1 MKKMFATLL
10 FGSVLAAAALAV
22 PAQGS
27 GGVTLSAS
35 SGGAQVS
42 LEMPADTVQDVTTM
56 HMSFVISSDANIS
69 ANFDFNDALKS
80 SVQESRYENGR
91 LDVYVSGS
99 QNIFAD
105 GTLNLGEILLTTA
118 DGTAAQATVSVE
130 GDSIELLNAAYGSPE
145 LPEIAPVEAEVSVSG
160 TNSGSGGDTGDNSG
174 SGGDTGN
181 NSGDNGGS
189 GNHSGSGNSS
199 NSGNGSNGS
208 QSTTAQS
215 ETSGVTGGTSVT
227 TPATQNGGSSS
238 SQSGSSNKGNSN
250 KGSSATATP
259 DPESTPS
266 PEEETSRPDST
277 ENTKPEDQTEATST
291 PEQATDEQQQ
301 SSGFPLMLIVAVI
314 AVLAIAAGVIIFIR
328 RRS

>member
-10 FGSVLAAAALAV
+10 FGSVLAVTALAV

-27 GGVTLSAS
+27 GEVTLSAS

-56 HMSFVISSDANIS
+56 HMSFVISSDADIS

-91 LDVYVSGS
+91 LDVYISGS
-99 QNIFAD
+99 QNIFTD
-105 GTLNLGEILLTTA
+105 GTLNLGEVLLTTA
-118 DGTAAQATVSVE
+118 DGTAAQATVSVD

-145 LPEIAPVEAEVSVSG
+145 LPEIVPVEAEVSVSG
-160 TNSGSGGDTGDNSG
+160 TNSGSGGDN
-174 SGGDTGN
+174 GN
-181 NSGDNGGS
+181 NSGNGGS
-189 GNHSGSGNSS
+189 GNQSGSGNSS
-199 NSGNGSNGS
+199 SSGNGSNGP

-215 ETSGVTGGTSVT
+215 ETSGVAGGTSVT

-238 SQSGSSNKGNSN
+238 GQSGSSNKGNSN
-250 KGSSATATP
+250 KGNSATATP
-259 DPESTPS
+259 DPESTSS
-266 PEEETSRPDST
+266 PEEETSRPDNA
-277 ENTKPEDQTEATST
+277 ENTKPEGQTEAAST

-314 AVLAIAAGVIIFIR
+314 AVLAIAAGVVIFIR

>member
-27 GGVTLSAS
+27 GEVTLSAS

-56 HMSFVISSDANIS
+56 HMSFVISSDADIS

-91 LDVYVSGS
+91 LDVYISGS
-99 QNIFAD
+99 QNIFTD
-105 GTLNLGEILLTTA
+105 GTLNLGEVLLTTA

-160 TNSGSGGDTGDNSG
+160 TNSGSGGDN
-174 SGGDTGN
+174 GN
-181 NSGDNGGS
+181 NSGNGGS
-189 GNHSGSGNSS
+189 GNQSGSGNSS
-199 NSGNGSNGS
+199 NSGNGSNDS

-215 ETSGVTGGTSVT
+215 ETSGVTGGTSVI
-227 TPATQNGGSSS
+227 TPTTQNGGSSS
-238 SQSGSSNKGNSN
+238 GQSGSSNKGN
-250 KGSSATATP
+250 SATATP
-259 DPESTPS
+259 DPESTPA

-277 ENTKPEDQTEATST
+277 ENTKPEGQTEATST

>member
-27 GGVTLSAS
+27 GEVTLSAS

-56 HMSFVISSDANIS
+56 HMSFVISSDADIS

-91 LDVYVSGS
+91 LDIYISGS
-99 QNIFAD
+99 QNIFTD
-105 GTLNLGEILLTTA
+105 GTLNLGEVLLTTA
-118 DGTAAQATVSVE
+118 DGTAAQATVSVD

-160 TNSGSGGDTGDNSG
+160 ANSGSGGDN
-174 SGGDTGN
+174 GN
-181 NSGDNGGS
+181 NSGNGGS
-189 GNHSGSGNSS
+189 GNQSGSGNSS

-238 SQSGSSNKGNSN
+238 GQSGSSNKGN
-250 KGSSATATP
+250 SATATP

-266 PEEETSRPDST
+266 PEEETSRPDGT

-314 AVLAIAAGVIIFIR
+314 AILAIAAGVVIFIR
-328 RRS
+328 RSS

>member
-27 GGVTLSAS
+27 GEVTLSAS

-56 HMSFVISSDANIS
+56 HMSFVISSDADIS

-91 LDVYVSGS
+91 LDVYISGS
-99 QNIFAD
+99 QNIFTD
-105 GTLNLGEILLTTA
+105 GTLNLGEVLLTTA
-118 DGTAAQATVSVE
+118 DGAAAQATVSVD

-160 TNSGSGGDTGDNSG
+160 TNSGSGGDN
-174 SGGDTGN
+174 GN
-181 NSGDNGGS
+181 NSGNGGS
-189 GNHSGSGNSS
+189 GNQSGSGNSS

-227 TPATQNGGSSS
+227 TPAAQSGGSSS
-238 SQSGSSNKGNSN
+238 GQSGSSNKGNS
-250 KGSSATATP
+250 AAATP
-259 DPESTPS
+259 DPESTLS
-266 PEEETSRPDST
+266 PEKETSRPDST
-277 ENTKPEDQTEATST
+277 ANTKPEEPTEAAST

>member
-27 GGVTLSAS
+27 GEVTLSAS

-56 HMSFVISSDANIS
+56 HMSFVISSDADIS

-91 LDVYVSGS
+91 LDVYISGS
-99 QNIFAD
+99 QNIFTD
-105 GTLNLGEILLTTA
+105 GTLNLGEVLLTTA
-118 DGTAAQATVSVE
+118 DGTAAQATVSVD

-160 TNSGSGGDTGDNSG
+160 TNSGSGGDN
-174 SGGDTGN
+174 GN
-181 NSGDNGGS
+181 NSGNGGS
-189 GNHSGSGNSS
+189 GNQSGSGNSS

-238 SQSGSSNKGNSN
+238 GQSGSSNKGN
-250 KGSSATATP
+250 SATATP

-266 PEEETSRPDST
+266 PEEETSRPDNA
-277 ENTKPEDQTEATST
+277 ENTKPEGQTEATST

>member
-27 GGVTLSAS
+27 GEVTLSAS

-56 HMSFVISSDANIS
+56 HMSFVISSDADIS

-91 LDVYVSGS
+91 LDVYISGS
-99 QNIFAD
+99 QNIFTD
-105 GTLNLGEILLTTA
+105 GTLNLGEVILTTA
-118 DGTAAQATVSVE
+118 DGTAAQATVSVD

-160 TNSGSGGDTGDNSG
+160 TNSGSGGDN
-174 SGGDTGN
+174 GN
-181 NSGDNGGS
+181 NSGNGGS
-189 GNHSGSGNSS
+189 GNQSGSGNSS
-199 NSGNGSNGS
+199 SSGNGSNGS

-215 ETSGVTGGTSVT
+215 ETSGVAGGTSVT

-238 SQSGSSNKGNSN
+238 GQSGSSNKGN
-250 KGSSATATP
+250 SATATP
-259 DPESTPS
+259 DPESTSS
-266 PEEETSRPDST
+266 PEEETSRPDNA
-277 ENTKPEDQTEATST
+277 ENTKPEGQTEAAST

-314 AVLAIAAGVIIFIR
+314 AVLAIAAGVVIFIR

>member
-10 FGSVLAAAALAV
+10 FGSVLAVTALAV

-27 GGVTLSAS
+27 GEVTLSAS

-56 HMSFVISSDANIS
+56 HMSFVISSDADIS

-91 LDVYVSGS
+91 LDVFISGS
-99 QNIFAD
+99 QNIFTD
-105 GTLNLGEILLTTA
+105 GTLNLGEVLLTTA
-118 DGTAAQATVSVE
+118 DGAAAQATVSVD

-145 LPEIAPVEAEVSVSG
+145 MPEIAPVEAEVSVSG
-160 TNSGSGGDTGDNSG
+160 TNSGSGGDTG
-174 SGGDTGN
+174 N
-181 NSGDNGGS
+181 NSGNGGS
-189 GNHSGSGNSS
+189 GNQSGSGNSS

-238 SQSGSSNKGNSN
+238 GQSGSSNKGN
-250 KGSSATATP
+250 SATATP
-259 DPESTPS
+259 DPESTSS
-266 PEEETSRPDST
+266 PEEETSRPDNA
-277 ENTKPEDQTEATST
+277 ENTKPEGQTEAAST

-314 AVLAIAAGVIIFIR
+314 AVLAIAAGVVIFIR

>member
-10 FGSVLAAAALAV
+10 FGSVLAVTALAV

-27 GGVTLSAS
+27 GEVTLSAS

-56 HMSFVISSDANIS
+56 HMSFVISSDADIS

-91 LDVYVSGS
+91 LDVYISGS
-99 QNIFAD
+99 QNIFTD
-105 GTLNLGEILLTTA
+105 GTLNLGEVLLTTA
-118 DGTAAQATVSVE
+118 DGTAAQATVSVD

-160 TNSGSGGDTGDNSG
+160 TNSGSGGDN
-174 SGGDTGN
+174 GN
-181 NSGDNGGS
+181 NSGNGGS
-189 GNHSGSGNSS
+189 GNQSGSGNSS
-199 NSGNGSNGS
+199 SSGNGSNGP

-215 ETSGVTGGTSVT
+215 ETSGVAGGTSVT

-238 SQSGSSNKGNSN
+238 GQSGSSNKGNSA
-250 KGSSATATP
+250 KATTEP
-259 DPESTPS
+259 QSTSS

-277 ENTKPEDQTEATST
+277 ENTKPEGQTEAAST

-314 AVLAIAAGVIIFIR
+314 AVLAIAAGVVIFIR

>member
-27 GGVTLSAS
+27 GEVTLSAS

-56 HMSFVISSDANIS
+56 HMSFVISSDADIS

-91 LDVYVSGS
+91 LDVYISGS
-99 QNIFAD
+99 QNIFTD
-105 GTLNLGEILLTTA
+105 GTLNLGEVLLTTA
-118 DGTAAQATVSVE
+118 DGTAAQAMVSVD

-160 TNSGSGGDTGDNSG
+160 TNSGSGGDN
-174 SGGDTGN
+174 GN
-181 NSGDNGGS
+181 NSGNGGS
-189 GNHSGSGNSS
+189 GNQSGSGNSS
-199 NSGNGSNGS
+199 NAGNGSNGS

-215 ETSGVTGGTSVT
+215 ETFGVTGGTSVT

-238 SQSGSSNKGNSN
+238 GQSGSSNKGN
-250 KGSSATATP
+250 SATATP

-266 PEEETSRPDST
+266 PEEETSRPDGT
-277 ENTKPEDQTEATST
+277 ENTKPESQTEATST

-301 SSGFPLMLIVAVI
+301 SSGFPLMLIGAVI

>member
-27 GGVTLSAS
+27 GEVTLSAS

-56 HMSFVISSDANIS
+56 HMSFVISSDADIS

-91 LDVYVSGS
+91 LDVYISGS
-99 QNIFAD
+99 QNIFTD
-105 GTLNLGEILLTTA
+105 GTLNLGEVLLTTA
-118 DGTAAQATVSVE
+118 DGTAAQATVSVD

-160 TNSGSGGDTGDNSG
+160 TNSGSGGDN
-174 SGGDTGN
+174 GN
-181 NSGDNGGS
+181 NSGNGGS
-189 GNHSGSGNSS
+189 GNQSGSGNSS
-199 NSGNGSNGS
+199 NSGNGSNDS

-227 TPATQNGGSSS
+227 TPTTQNGGSSS
-238 SQSGSSNKGNSN
+238 GQSGSSNKGN
-250 KGSSATATP
+250 SATATP

-266 PEEETSRPDST
+266 PEKETSRPDGT
-277 ENTKPEDQTEATST
+277 ENTKPEGQTEATST

>member
-27 GGVTLSAS
+27 GEVTLSAS

-56 HMSFVISSDANIS
+56 HMSFVISSDADIS

-91 LDVYVSGS
+91 LDVYISGS
-99 QNIFAD
+99 QNIFTD
-105 GTLNLGEILLTTA
+105 GTLNLGEVILTTA
-118 DGTAAQATVSVE
+118 DGTAAQATVSVD

-160 TNSGSGGDTGDNSG
+160 TNSGSGGDN
-174 SGGDTGN
+174 GN
-181 NSGDNGGS
+181 NSGNGGS
-189 GNHSGSGNSS
+189 GNQSGSGNSS

-208 QSTTAQS
+208 QSTMAQS

-238 SQSGSSNKGNSN
+238 GQSGSSNKGN
-250 KGSSATATP
+250 SATATP
-259 DPESTPS
+259 DPESTSS
-266 PEEETSRPDST
+266 PEEETSRPDNA
-277 ENTKPEDQTEATST
+277 ENTKPEGQTEAAST
-291 PEQATDEQQQ
+291 PEQATDERQQ

-314 AVLAIAAGVIIFIR
+314 AVLAIAAGVVIFIR

>member
-10 FGSVLAAAALAV
+10 FGSVLAVTALAV

-27 GGVTLSAS
+27 GEVTLSAS

-56 HMSFVISSDANIS
+56 HMSFVISSDADIS

-91 LDVYVSGS
+91 LDVYISGS
-99 QNIFAD
+99 QNIFTD
-105 GTLNLGEILLTTA
+105 GTLNLGEVILTTA
-118 DGTAAQATVSVE
+118 DGTAAQATVSVD

-145 LPEIAPVEAEVSVSG
+145 LPEIAPVEAEVSASG
-160 TNSGSGGDTGDNSG
+160 TNSGSGGDN
-174 SGGDTGN
+174 GN
-181 NSGDNGGS
+181 NSGNGGS
-189 GNHSGSGNSS
+189 GNQSGSGNSS

-238 SQSGSSNKGNSN
+238 GQSGSSNKGN
-250 KGSSATATP
+250 SATATP
-259 DPESTPS
+259 DPESTSS

-277 ENTKPEDQTEATST
+277 ESTKPESQTEAAST

-314 AVLAIAAGVIIFIR
+314 AVLAIAAGVVIFIR

>member
-10 FGSVLAAAALAV
+10 FGSVLAVTALAV

-27 GGVTLSAS
+27 GEVTLSAS

-56 HMSFVISSDANIS
+56 HMSFVISSDADIS

-91 LDVYVSGS
+91 LDVYISGS
-99 QNIFAD
+99 QNIFTD
-105 GTLNLGEILLTTA
+105 GTLNLGEVLLTTA
-118 DGTAAQATVSVE
+118 DGTAAQATVSVD

-160 TNSGSGGDTGDNSG
+160 TNSGSGGDN
-174 SGGDTGN
+174 GN
-181 NSGDNGGS
+181 NSGNGGS
-189 GNHSGSGNSS
+189 GNQSGSGNSS

-238 SQSGSSNKGNSN
+238 GQSGSSNKGN
-250 KGSSATATP
+250 SATATP
-259 DPESTPS
+259 DPESTSS
-266 PEEETSRPDST
+266 PEEETSRPDNA
-277 ENTKPEDQTEATST
+277 ENTKPEGQTEAAST

-314 AVLAIAAGVIIFIR
+314 AVLAIAAGVVIFIR

>member
-10 FGSVLAAAALAV
+10 FGSVLAVTALAV

-27 GGVTLSAS
+27 GEVTLSAS

-56 HMSFVISSDANIS
+56 HMSFVISSDADIS

-91 LDVYVSGS
+91 LDVYISGS
-99 QNIFAD
+99 QNIFTD
-105 GTLNLGEILLTTA
+105 GTLNLGEVLLTTA

-160 TNSGSGGDTGDNSG
+160 TNSGSGGDN
-174 SGGDTGN
+174 GN
-181 NSGDNGGS
+181 NSGNGGS
-189 GNHSGSGNSS
+189 GNQSGSGNSS

-215 ETSGVTGGTSVT
+215 KNSGVTGGTSVT

-238 SQSGSSNKGNSN
+238 SQSGSSNKGNS
-250 KGSSATATP
+250 ATATP
-259 DPESTPS
+259 DPESTSS
-266 PEEETSRPDST
+266 PEEETSRPDNA
-277 ENTKPEDQTEATST
+277 ENTKPEGQTEAAST

-301 SSGFPLMLIVAVI
+301 SSGFPLMLIAAVI
-314 AVLAIAAGVIIFIR
+314 AVLAIAAGVVIFIR

>member
-10 FGSVLAAAALAV
+10 FGSVLAVTALAV

-27 GGVTLSAS
+27 GEVTLSAS

-56 HMSFVISSDANIS
+56 HMSFVISSDADIS
-69 ANFDFNDALKS
+69 ANFDFDDALKS

-91 LDVYVSGS
+91 LDVYISGS
-99 QNIFAD
+99 QNIFTD
-105 GTLNLGEILLTTA
+105 GTLNLGEVILTTA
-118 DGTAAQATVSVE
+118 DGTAAQATVSVD

-160 TNSGSGGDTGDNSG
+160 TNSGSGGDN
-174 SGGDTGN
+174 GN
-181 NSGDNGGS
+181 NSGNGGS
-189 GNHSGSGNSS
+189 GNQSGSGNSS

-238 SQSGSSNKGNSN
+238 GQSGSSNQGN
-250 KGSSATATP
+250 SATATP
-259 DPESTPS
+259 DPESTSS
-266 PEEETSRPDST
+266 PEEETSRPDNA
-277 ENTKPEDQTEATST
+277 ENTKPEGQTEAAST

-314 AVLAIAAGVIIFIR
+314 AVLAIAAGVVIFIR

>member
-27 GGVTLSAS
+27 GEVTLSAS

-56 HMSFVISSDANIS
+56 HMSFVISSDADIS

-91 LDVYVSGS
+91 LDVYISGS
-99 QNIFAD
+99 QNIFTD
-105 GTLNLGEILLTTA
+105 GTLNLGEVLLTTA
-118 DGTAAQATVSVE
+118 DGTAAQATVSVD
-130 GDSIELLNAAYGSPE
+130 GDSIKLLNAAYGSPE

-160 TNSGSGGDTGDNSG
+160 TNSGSGGDN
-174 SGGDTGN
+174 GN
-181 NSGDNGGS
+181 NSGNGGS
-189 GNHSGSGNSS
+189 GNQSGSGNSS
-199 NSGNGSNGS
+199 SSGNGSNGP

-215 ETSGVTGGTSVT
+215 ETSGVAGGTSVT

-238 SQSGSSNKGNSN
+238 GQSGSSNKGN
-250 KGSSATATP
+250 SATATP
-259 DPESTPS
+259 DPESTSS

-277 ENTKPEDQTEATST
+277 ENTKPEGQTEATST

-314 AVLAIAAGVIIFIR
+314 AVLAIAAGVVIFIR

>member
-27 GGVTLSAS
+27 GEVTLSAS

-56 HMSFVISSDANIS
+56 HMSFVISSDADIS

-160 TNSGSGGDTGDNSG
+160 TNSGSGGDTGG
-174 SGGDTGN
+174 

-250 KGSSATATP
+250 KGNSATATP

-328 RRS
+328 IRS

>member
-27 GGVTLSAS
+27 GEVTLSAS

-56 HMSFVISSDANIS
+56 HMSFVISSDADIS

-91 LDVYVSGS
+91 LDVYISGS
-99 QNIFAD
+99 QNIFTD
-105 GTLNLGEILLTTA
+105 GTLNLGEVLLTTA
-118 DGTAAQATVSVE
+118 DGTAAQATVSVD

-160 TNSGSGGDTGDNSG
+160 ANSGSGGDN
-174 SGGDTGN
+174 GN
-181 NSGDNGGS
+181 NSGNGGS
-189 GNHSGSGNSS
+189 GNQSGSGNSS
-199 NSGNGSNGS
+199 SSGNGSNGS

-215 ETSGVTGGTSVT
+215 ETSGVAGGTSVT

-238 SQSGSSNKGNSN
+238 GQSGSSNKGN
-250 KGSSATATP
+250 SATATP

-266 PEEETSRPDST
+266 PEEETSRPDNA
-277 ENTKPEDQTEATST
+277 ENTKPEGQTEATST

-314 AVLAIAAGVIIFIR
+314 AVLAIAAGVVIFIR

>member
-27 GGVTLSAS
+27 GEVTLSAS

-56 HMSFVISSDANIS
+56 HMSFVISSDADIS

-91 LDVYVSGS
+91 LDVYISGS
-99 QNIFAD
+99 QNIFTD
-105 GTLNLGEILLTTA
+105 GTLNLGEVLLTTA
-118 DGTAAQATVSVE
+118 GGTAAQATVSVD

-160 TNSGSGGDTGDNSG
+160 ANSGSGGDN
-174 SGGDTGN
+174 GN
-181 NSGDNGGS
+181 NSGNGGS
-189 GNHSGSGNSS
+189 GNQSGSGNSS
-199 NSGNGSNGS
+199 SSGNGSNDS
-208 QSTTAQS
+208 QSPTAQS

-227 TPATQNGGSSS
+227 TPTTQNGGSSS
-238 SQSGSSNKGNSN
+238 GQSGSSNKGN
-250 KGSSATATP
+250 SATATP

-266 PEEETSRPDST
+266 PEEETSRPDNA
-277 ENTKPEDQTEATST
+277 ENTKPEGQTEATST

>member
-10 FGSVLAAAALAV
+10 FGSVLAVTALAV

-27 GGVTLSAS
+27 GEVTLSAS

-56 HMSFVISSDANIS
+56 HMSFVISSDADIS

-91 LDVYVSGS
+91 LDVYISGS
-99 QNIFAD
+99 ENIFTD
-105 GTLNLGEILLTTA
+105 GTLNLGEVILTTA
-118 DGTAAQATVSVE
+118 DGTAAQATVSVD
-130 GDSIELLNAAYGSPE
+130 GGSIELLNAAYGSPE

-160 TNSGSGGDTGDNSG
+160 TNSGSGGDN
-174 SGGDTGN
+174 GN
-181 NSGDNGGS
+181 N
-189 GNHSGSGNSS
+189 SGSGNSS

-238 SQSGSSNKGNSN
+238 GQSGSSNKGN
-250 KGSSATATP
+250 SATATP

-266 PEEETSRPDST
+266 PEEETSRPDNA
-277 ENTKPEDQTEATST
+277 ENTKPEGQTEAAST

-314 AVLAIAAGVIIFIR
+314 AVLAIAAGVVIFIR

>member
-1 MKKMFATLL
+1 MFATLL
-10 FGSVLAAAALAV
+10 FGNVLAVTALAV

-27 GGVTLSAS
+27 GEVTLSAS

-56 HMSFVISSDANIS
+56 HMSFVISSDADIS

-91 LDVYVSGS
+91 LDVYISGS
-99 QNIFAD
+99 QNIFTD
-105 GTLNLGEILLTTA
+105 GTLNLGEVLLTTA
-118 DGTAAQATVSVE
+118 DGTAAQATVSVD

-160 TNSGSGGDTGDNSG
+160 TNSGSGGDN
-174 SGGDTGN
+174 GN
-181 NSGDNGGS
+181 NSGNGGS
-189 GNHSGSGNSS
+189 GNQSGSGNSS
-199 NSGNGSNGS
+199 NSGNGSNGP

-238 SQSGSSNKGNSN
+238 SQSGSSNKGNS
-250 KGSSATATP
+250 ATATP

-277 ENTKPEDQTEATST
+277 ESTKPEGQTEAAST

-301 SSGFPLMLIVAVI
+301 SSGFPLMLIAAVI
-314 AVLAIAAGVIIFIR
+314 AVLAIAAGVVIFIR

>member
-27 GGVTLSAS
+27 GEVTLSAS

-56 HMSFVISSDANIS
+56 HMSFVISSDADIS

-91 LDVYVSGS
+91 LDVYISGS
-99 QNIFAD
+99 QNIFTD
-105 GTLNLGEILLTTA
+105 GTLNLGEVILTTA
-118 DGTAAQATVSVE
+118 DGTAAQATVSVD

-145 LPEIAPVEAEVSVSG
+145 LPGIAAVEAEVSVRG
-160 TNSGSGGDTGDNSG
+160 TNSGNQ
-174 SGGDTGN
+174 
-181 NSGDNGGS
+181 
-189 GNHSGSGNSS
+189 SGSGNSS
-199 NSGNGSNGS
+199 SSGNGSNGP

-215 ETSGVTGGTSVT
+215 ETSGVAGGTSVT

-238 SQSGSSNKGNSN
+238 SQSGSSNKGNS
-250 KGSSATATP
+250 ATATP
-259 DPESTPS
+259 DPESTSS
-266 PEEETSRPDST
+266 PEEETSRPDNA
-277 ENTKPEDQTEATST
+277 ENTKPEGQTEAAST

-314 AVLAIAAGVIIFIR
+314 AVLAIAAGVVIFIR

>member
-27 GGVTLSAS
+27 GEVTLSAS

-56 HMSFVISSDANIS
+56 HMSFVISSDADIS

-91 LDVYVSGS
+91 LDVYISGS
-99 QNIFAD
+99 QNIFTD
-105 GTLNLGEILLTTA
+105 GTLNLGEVLLTTA
-118 DGTAAQATVSVE
+118 DGTAAQATVSVD

-160 TNSGSGGDTGDNSG
+160 TNSGSGGDN
-174 SGGDTGN
+174 GN
-181 NSGDNGGS
+181 NSGNGGS
-189 GNHSGSGNSS
+189 GNQSGSGNSS
-199 NSGNGSNGS
+199 SSGNGSNGS

-215 ETSGVTGGTSVT
+215 ETSGVAGGTSVT
-227 TPATQNGGSSS
+227 TPTTQNGGSSS
-238 SQSGSSNKGNSN
+238 SQSGSSNKGN
-250 KGSSATATP
+250 SATATP

-266 PEEETSRPDST
+266 PEEETSRPDGT
-277 ENTKPEDQTEATST
+277 ENTKPESQTEATST
-291 PEQATDEQQQ
+291 PEQATEEQQQ

-314 AVLAIAAGVIIFIR
+314 AILAIAAGVVIFIR

>member
-27 GGVTLSAS
+27 GEVTLSAS

-56 HMSFVISSDANIS
+56 HMSFVISSDADIS

-91 LDVYVSGS
+91 LDVYISGS
-99 QNIFAD
+99 QNIFTD
-105 GTLNLGEILLTTA
+105 GTLNLGEVLLTTA
-118 DGTAAQATVSVE
+118 DGTAAQATVSVD

-160 TNSGSGGDTGDNSG
+160 TNSGSGGDN
-174 SGGDTGN
+174 GN
-181 NSGDNGGS
+181 NSGNGG
-189 GNHSGSGNSS
+189 
-199 NSGNGSNGS
+199 SGNGSNGS

-238 SQSGSSNKGNSN
+238 GQSGSSNKGN
-250 KGSSATATP
+250 SATATP

-266 PEEETSRPDST
+266 PEEETSRPDNA
-277 ENTKPEDQTEATST
+277 ENTKPESQTEATST

-314 AVLAIAAGVIIFIR
+314 AILAIAAGVVIFIR

>member
-27 GGVTLSAS
+27 GEVTLSAS

-56 HMSFVISSDANIS
+56 HMSFVISSDADIS

-91 LDVYVSGS
+91 LDVYISGS
-99 QNIFAD
+99 QNIFTD
-105 GTLNLGEILLTTA
+105 GTLNLGEVLLTTA

-160 TNSGSGGDTGDNSG
+160 TNSGSGGDN
-174 SGGDTGN
+174 GN
-181 NSGDNGGS
+181 NSGNGGS
-189 GNHSGSGNSS
+189 GNQSGSGNSS
-199 NSGNGSNGS
+199 NSGNGSNDS

-215 ETSGVTGGTSVT
+215 ETSGVTGGTSVI
-227 TPATQNGGSSS
+227 TPTTQNGGSSS
-238 SQSGSSNKGNSN
+238 GQSGSSNKGN
-250 KGSSATATP
+250 SATATP
-259 DPESTPS
+259 DPESTPA

-277 ENTKPEDQTEATST
+277 ENTKPESQTEATST
-291 PEQATDEQQQ
+291 PEQATYEQQQ
-301 SSGFPLMLIVAVI
+301 NSGFPLMLIVAVI

>member
-27 GGVTLSAS
+27 GEVTLSAS

-56 HMSFVISSDANIS
+56 HMSFVISSDADIS

-91 LDVYVSGS
+91 LDVYISGS
-99 QNIFAD
+99 QNIFTD
-105 GTLNLGEILLTTA
+105 GTLNLGEVLLTTA
-118 DGTAAQATVSVE
+118 DGTAAQATVSVD

-160 TNSGSGGDTGDNSG
+160 TNSGSGGDN
-174 SGGDTGN
+174 GN
-181 NSGDNGGS
+181 NSGNGGS
-189 GNHSGSGNSS
+189 GNQSGSGTSS
-199 NSGNGSNGS
+199 NAGNGSNGS

-215 ETSGVTGGTSVT
+215 ETSDVTSGTSVT

-238 SQSGSSNKGNSN
+238 GQSGSSNKGN
-250 KGSSATATP
+250 SATATP

-277 ENTKPEDQTEATST
+277 ENTKPEGQTEATST

-314 AVLAIAAGVIIFIR
+314 AVLAIAAGVVIFIR

>member
-27 GGVTLSAS
+27 GEVTLSAS

-56 HMSFVISSDANIS
+56 HMSFVISSDADIS

-91 LDVYVSGS
+91 LDVYISGS
-99 QNIFAD
+99 QNIFTD
-105 GTLNLGEILLTTA
+105 GTLNLGEVLLTTA
-118 DGTAAQATVSVE
+118 DGTAAQATVSVD

-160 TNSGSGGDTGDNSG
+160 TNSGSGGDN
-174 SGGDTGN
+174 GN
-181 NSGDNGGS
+181 NSGNGG
-189 GNHSGSGNSS
+189 
-199 NSGNGSNGS
+199 SGNGSNGS

-238 SQSGSSNKGNSN
+238 GQSGSSNKGN
-250 KGSSATATP
+250 SATATP

-266 PEEETSRPDST
+266 PEEETSRPDNA
-277 ENTKPEDQTEATST
+277 ENTKPESQTEATST
-291 PEQATDEQQQ
+291 PEQATEEQQQ

-314 AVLAIAAGVIIFIR
+314 AILAIAAGVVIFIR

>member
-10 FGSVLAAAALAV
+10 FGSVLAVTALAV

-27 GGVTLSAS
+27 GEVTLSAS

-56 HMSFVISSDANIS
+56 HMSFVISSDADIS

-91 LDVYVSGS
+91 LDVFISGS
-99 QNIFAD
+99 QNIFTD
-105 GTLNLGEILLTTA
+105 GTLNLGEVLLTTA
-118 DGTAAQATVSVE
+118 DGTAAQATVSVD

-160 TNSGSGGDTGDNSG
+160 TNSGSGGDN
-174 SGGDTGN
+174 GN
-181 NSGDNGGS
+181 NSGNGGS
-189 GNHSGSGNSS
+189 GNQSGSGNSS

-238 SQSGSSNKGNSN
+238 GQSGSSNKGN
-250 KGSSATATP
+250 SATATP
-259 DPESTPS
+259 DPESTSS
-266 PEEETSRPDST
+266 PEEETSRPDNA
-277 ENTKPEDQTEATST
+277 ENTKPEGQTEAAST

-314 AVLAIAAGVIIFIR
+314 AVLAIAAGVVIFIR

>member
-27 GGVTLSAS
+27 GEVTLSAS

-56 HMSFVISSDANIS
+56 HMSFVISSDADIS

-91 LDVYVSGS
+91 LDVYISGS
-99 QNIFAD
+99 QNIFTD
-105 GTLNLGEILLTTA
+105 GTFNLGEVLLTTA
-118 DGTAAQATVSVE
+118 DGTAAQATVSVD

-160 TNSGSGGDTGDNSG
+160 ANSGSGGDN
-174 SGGDTGN
+174 GN
-181 NSGDNGGS
+181 NSGNGGS
-189 GNHSGSGNSS
+189 GNQSGSGNSS
-199 NSGNGSNGS
+199 SSGNGSNGS

-215 ETSGVTGGTSVT
+215 ETSGVAGGTSVT
-227 TPATQNGGSSS
+227 TPTTQNGGSSS
-238 SQSGSSNKGNSN
+238 SQSGSSNKGN
-250 KGSSATATP
+250 SATATP

-266 PEEETSRPDST
+266 PEEETSRPDNA
-277 ENTKPEDQTEATST
+277 ENTKPESQTEATST
-291 PEQATDEQQQ
+291 PEQATEEQQQ

>member
-27 GGVTLSAS
+27 GEVTLSAS

-56 HMSFVISSDANIS
+56 HMSFVISSDADIS

-91 LDVYVSGS
+91 LDVYISGS
-99 QNIFAD
+99 QNIFTD
-105 GTLNLGEILLTTA
+105 GTLNLGEVLLTTA

-160 TNSGSGGDTGDNSG
+160 TNSGSGGDN
-174 SGGDTGN
+174 GN
-181 NSGDNGGS
+181 NSGNGGS
-189 GNHSGSGNSS
+189 GNQSGSGNSS
-199 NSGNGSNGS
+199 NAGNGSNGS

-215 ETSGVTGGTSVT
+215 ETSGVAGGTSVT
-227 TPATQNGGSSS
+227 TPTTQNGGSSS
-238 SQSGSSNKGNSN
+238 GQSGSSNKGN
-250 KGSSATATP
+250 SATATP

-277 ENTKPEDQTEATST
+277 ENTKPEGQTEATST

-314 AVLAIAAGVIIFIR
+314 AVLAIAAGVVIFIR

>member
-10 FGSVLAAAALAV
+10 FGSVLAVTALAV

-27 GGVTLSAS
+27 GEVTLSAS

-56 HMSFVISSDANIS
+56 HMSFVISSDADIS

-91 LDVYVSGS
+91 LDVYISGS
-99 QNIFAD
+99 QNIFTD
-105 GTLNLGEILLTTA
+105 GSLNLGEVLLTTA
-118 DGTAAQATVSVE
+118 DGTAAQATVSVD

-160 TNSGSGGDTGDNSG
+160 TNSGSGGDN
-174 SGGDTGN
+174 GN
-181 NSGDNGGS
+181 NSGNGGS
-189 GNHSGSGNSS
+189 RNQSGSGNSS

-215 ETSGVTGGTSVT
+215 ETSGVAGGTSVT

-238 SQSGSSNKGNSN
+238 GQSGSSNKGN
-250 KGSSATATP
+250 SATATP

-266 PEEETSRPDST
+266 PEEETSRPDNA
-277 ENTKPEDQTEATST
+277 ENTKPEGQTEAAST

-314 AVLAIAAGVIIFIR
+314 AVLAIAAGVVIFIR

>member
-10 FGSVLAAAALAV
+10 FGSVLAVTALAV

-27 GGVTLSAS
+27 GEVTLSAS

-56 HMSFVISSDANIS
+56 HMSFVISSDADIS

-91 LDVYVSGS
+91 LDVYISGS
-99 QNIFAD
+99 QNIFTD
-105 GTLNLGEILLTTA
+105 GTLNLGEVLLTTA
-118 DGTAAQATVSVE
+118 DGTAAQATVSVD

-160 TNSGSGGDTGDNSG
+160 TNSGSGGDN
-174 SGGDTGN
+174 GN
-181 NSGDNGGS
+181 NSGNGGS
-189 GNHSGSGNSS
+189 GNQSGSGNSS

-238 SQSGSSNKGNSN
+238 GQSGSSNKGN
-250 KGSSATATP
+250 SATATP
-259 DPESTPS
+259 DPESTSS
-266 PEEETSRPDST
+266 PEEETSRPDNA
-277 ENTKPEDQTEATST
+277 ENTKPEGQTEATST

-314 AVLAIAAGVIIFIR
+314 AVLAIAAGVVIFIR

>member
-27 GGVTLSAS
+27 GEVTLSAS

-56 HMSFVISSDANIS
+56 HMSFVISSDADIS

-91 LDVYVSGS
+91 LDVYISGS
-99 QNIFAD
+99 QNIFTD
-105 GTLNLGEILLTTA
+105 GSLNLGEVLLTTA
-118 DGTAAQATVSVE
+118 DSTAAQATVSVD

-160 TNSGSGGDTGDNSG
+160 TNSGSGGDN
-174 SGGDTGN
+174 GN
-181 NSGDNGGS
+181 NSGNGGS
-189 GNHSGSGNSS
+189 GNQSGSGNSS
-199 NSGNGSNGS
+199 SSGNGSNGS

-238 SQSGSSNKGNSN
+238 SQSGSSNKGNS
-250 KGSSATATP
+250 ATATP
-259 DPESTPS
+259 DPESTSS
-266 PEEETSRPDST
+266 PEEETSRPDNA
-277 ENTKPEDQTEATST
+277 ENTKPEGQTEAAST

-314 AVLAIAAGVIIFIR
+314 AVLAIAAGVVIFIR

>member
-27 GGVTLSAS
+27 GEVTLSAS

-56 HMSFVISSDANIS
+56 HMSFVISSDADIS

-91 LDVYVSGS
+91 LDVYISGS
-99 QNIFAD
+99 QNIFTD
-105 GTLNLGEILLTTA
+105 GTLNLGEVLLTTA
-118 DGTAAQATVSVE
+118 DGTAAQATVSVD
-130 GDSIELLNAAYGSPE
+130 GGSIELLNAAYGSPE

-160 TNSGSGGDTGDNSG
+160 TNSGSGGDN
-174 SGGDTGN
+174 GN
-181 NSGDNGGS
+181 NSGNGGS
-189 GNHSGSGNSS
+189 GNQSGSGNSS

-215 ETSGVTGGTSVT
+215 ETSGVAGGTSVT

-238 SQSGSSNKGNSN
+238 GQSVSSNKGN
-250 KGSSATATP
+250 SATATP
-259 DPESTPS
+259 DPESTSS
-266 PEEETSRPDST
+266 PEEETSRPDNA
-277 ENTKPEDQTEATST
+277 ENTKPEGQTEAAST

-314 AVLAIAAGVIIFIR
+314 AVLAIAAGVVIFIR

>member
-27 GGVTLSAS
+27 GEVTLSAS

-56 HMSFVISSDANIS
+56 HISFVISSDADIS

-91 LDVYVSGS
+91 LDVYLSGS
-99 QNIFAD
+99 QNIFTD
-105 GTLNLGEILLTTA
+105 GSLNLGEVLLTTA
-118 DGTAAQATVSVE
+118 DGTAAQATVSVD

-160 TNSGSGGDTGDNSG
+160 TNSGSGGDN
-174 SGGDTGN
+174 GN
-181 NSGDNGGS
+181 NSGNGGS
-189 GNHSGSGNSS
+189 GNQSGSGNSS

-238 SQSGSSNKGNSN
+238 GQSGSSNKGN
-250 KGSSATATP
+250 SATATP
-259 DPESTPS
+259 DPESTSS
-266 PEEETSRPDST
+266 PEEETSRPDNA
-277 ENTKPEDQTEATST
+277 ENTKPEGQTEATST

-314 AVLAIAAGVIIFIR
+314 AVLAIAAGVVIFIR

>member
-10 FGSVLAAAALAV
+10 FGSVLAVTALAV

-27 GGVTLSAS
+27 GEVTLSAS

-56 HMSFVISSDANIS
+56 HMSFVISSDADIS

-91 LDVYVSGS
+91 LDVFISGS
-99 QNIFAD
+99 QNIFTD
-105 GTLNLGEILLTTA
+105 GTLNLGEVLLTTA
-118 DGTAAQATVSVE
+118 DGTAAQATVSVD

-145 LPEIAPVEAEVSVSG
+145 MPEIAPVEAEVSVSG
-160 TNSGSGGDTGDNSG
+160 TNSGSGGDN
-174 SGGDTGN
+174 GN
-181 NSGDNGGS
+181 NSGNGGS
-189 GNHSGSGNSS
+189 GNQSGSGNSS

-238 SQSGSSNKGNSN
+238 GQSGSSNKGN
-250 KGSSATATP
+250 SATATP
-259 DPESTPS
+259 DPESTSS
-266 PEEETSRPDST
+266 PEEETSRPDNA
-277 ENTKPEDQTEATST
+277 ENTKPEGQTEAAST

-314 AVLAIAAGVIIFIR
+314 AVLAIAAGVVIFIR

>member
-27 GGVTLSAS
+27 GEVTLSAS

-56 HMSFVISSDANIS
+56 HMSFVISSDADIS

-91 LDVYVSGS
+91 LDVYISGS
-99 QNIFAD
+99 QNIFTD
-105 GTLNLGEILLTTA
+105 GTLNLGEVLLTTA

-160 TNSGSGGDTGDNSG
+160 ANSGSGSDN
-174 SGGDTGN
+174 GN
-181 NSGDNGGS
+181 NSGNGGS
-189 GNHSGSGNSS
+189 GNQSGSGNSS
-199 NSGNGSNGS
+199 NSGNGSNDS

-238 SQSGSSNKGNSN
+238 GQSGSSNKGN
-250 KGSSATATP
+250 SATATP

-266 PEEETSRPDST
+266 PEEETSRPDGT
-277 ENTKPEDQTEATST
+277 ENTKPEGQTEATST
-291 PEQATDEQQQ
+291 PEQATDKQQQ

-314 AVLAIAAGVIIFIR
+314 AVLAIAAGVVIFIR

>member
-27 GGVTLSAS
+27 GEVTLSAS

-56 HMSFVISSDANIS
+56 HMSFVISSDADIS
-69 ANFDFNDALKS
+69 ENFDFNDALKS

-91 LDVYVSGS
+91 LDVYISGS
-99 QNIFAD
+99 QNIFTD
-105 GTLNLGEILLTTA
+105 GTLNLGEVILTTA
-118 DGTAAQATVSVE
+118 DGTAAQATVSVD

-160 TNSGSGGDTGDNSG
+160 TNSGSGGDN
-174 SGGDTGN
+174 GN
-181 NSGDNGGS
+181 NSGNGGS
-189 GNHSGSGNSS
+189 GNQSGSGNSS

-238 SQSGSSNKGNSN
+238 GQSGSSNKGN
-250 KGSSATATP
+250 SATATP
-259 DPESTPS
+259 DPESTSS
-266 PEEETSRPDST
+266 PEEETSRPDNA
-277 ENTKPEDQTEATST
+277 ENTKPEGQTEAAST

-314 AVLAIAAGVIIFIR
+314 AVLAIAAGVVIFIR

>member
-27 GGVTLSAS
+27 GEVTLSAN

-56 HMSFVISSDANIS
+56 HMSFVISSDADIS

-91 LDVYVSGS
+91 LDVYISGS
-99 QNIFAD
+99 QNIFTD
-105 GTLNLGEILLTTA
+105 GTLNLGEVLLTTA
-118 DGTAAQATVSVE
+118 DGTAAQATVSVD

-160 TNSGSGGDTGDNSG
+160 ANSGSGGDN
-174 SGGDTGN
+174 GN
-181 NSGDNGGS
+181 NSGNGGS
-189 GNHSGSGNSS
+189 GNQSGSGNSS
-199 NSGNGSNGS
+199 SSGNGSNGS

-238 SQSGSSNKGNSN
+238 GQSGSSNKGN
-250 KGSSATATP
+250 SATATP

-266 PEEETSRPDST
+266 PEEETSRPDGT
-277 ENTKPEDQTEATST
+277 ENTKPEGQTEATST
-291 PEQATDEQQQ
+291 PEQATEEQQQ

-314 AVLAIAAGVIIFIR
+314 AILAIAAGVVIFIR

>member
-27 GGVTLSAS
+27 GEVTLSAS

-99 QNIFAD
+99 QNIFTD

-118 DGTAAQATVSVE
+118 DGTAAQATVSVD
-130 GDSIELLNAAYGSPE
+130 GDSVELLNAAYGSPE

-215 ETSGVTGGTSVT
+215 ETSRVTGGTSVT
-227 TPATQNGGSSS
+227 TPATQNGSSS

-250 KGSSATATP
+250 KGNSATATP
-259 DPESTPS
+259 GPESTPS